1 MGQTARMG
9 FDVHVV
15 ATLRKPPTDHMV
27 ELLDGQFEEATHARG
42 SKVVAIREHVTGTSA
57 SDAIE
62 FVRGLVLDAL
72 PDGSVITDISTES
85 D

>member
-1 MGQTARMG
+1 MG

-15 ATLRKPPTDHMV
+15 ATLRKPPTDLVV
-27 ELLDGQFEEATHARG
+27 EKLNDQFEEATHARG
-42 SKVVAIREHVTGTSA
+42 SKVVEIREHVTGTNA
-57 SDAIE
+57 ADAID

-72 PDGSVITDISTES
+72 PDGSTITSISTEE